1 MEDAEWASFE
11 PFLIFIRDC
20 SNFFNQGKPDG
31 TLLLDG
37 NNQGTTSAAK
47 GSCHILAWHGVAF
60 APIENP
66 YRGPSRLSPCR
77 GRFARVEEIA
87 GEYRSEE
94 RREGKAYVS
103 TCRSRRSPYH

>member
-1 MEDAEWASFE
+1 MEDAAWASFE

-60 APIENP
+60 APNENP
-66 YRGPSRLSPCR
+66 YRGTSRLLP
-77 GRFARVEEIA
+77 
-87 GEYRSEE
+87 RSEE
-94 RREGKAYVS
+94 HTSELHAQLRTAYAALGWQTKNTS
-103 TCRSRRSPYH
+103 

>member
-31 TLLLDG
+31 TLHLDG

-47 GSCHILAWHGVAF
+47 GSCHLLAWHGVAF
-60 APIENP
+60 APIEHP

-77 GRFARVEEIA
+77 GRFERVEEIA
-87 GEYRSEE
+87 GEYARVV
-94 RREGKAYVS
+94 RQDRKRVV
-103 TCRSRRSPYH
+103 

>member
-66 YRGPSRLSPCR
+66 YRGTSRLSPCR
-77 GRFARVEEIA
+77 GRFERVEEIA
-87 GEYRSEE
+87 GEYARVV
-94 RREGKAYVS
+94 RHAI
-103 TCRSRRSPYH
+103 